1 MKARDVITG
10 VQFLSD
16 QYGGTFRLSENDA
29 DAILSALAAAG
40 YVVSRGPS
48 SRSEELLRLLR
59 IPTGRTTRKGAV
71 EVRQVYRG
79 DKTADWYL
87 TYSRDLPE
95 HAPFAQSD
103 VAKLLTAGL
112 IERAYP
118 ELDVAFVAKAASPLP
133 TDPEKTR

>member
-59 IPTGRTTRKGAV
+59 IPTGRTPSPRPRFLKIR
-71 EVRQVYRG
+71 EVCQVLALG
-79 DKTADWYL
+79 ETKV
-87 TYSRDLPE
+87 RDLIKRRE
-95 HAPFAQSD
+95 
-103 VAKLLTAGL
+103 LEL
-112 IERAYP
+112 I
-118 ELDVAFVAKAASPLP
+118 KIGAASRITVESVDRFIASAP
-133 TDPEKTR
+133 RAAV